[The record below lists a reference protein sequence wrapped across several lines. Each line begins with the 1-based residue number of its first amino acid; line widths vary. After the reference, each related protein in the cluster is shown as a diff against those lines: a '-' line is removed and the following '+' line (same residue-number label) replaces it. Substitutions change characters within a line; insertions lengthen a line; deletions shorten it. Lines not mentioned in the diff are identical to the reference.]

1 MSQNSNSKVHALYII
16 LILFLLGGLVFTNVK
31 LKKSTEIIRV
41 TSSELTNSE
50 NLKAEL
56 EKEYQQA
63 LDDLEL
69 IRSEKLGVDSL
80 LTERERDLEM
90 KKKQIAE
97 LIKSGQTNKADLE
110 KARAMI
116 KQLNEERISFQ
127 AKIDSLTTL
136 SEQLSIENVA
146 LVTERDQLNETVNT
160 VRNEKSK
167 IDEENQKLKSTVD
180 KAKILTTSN
189 IKVTPIKG
197 GKKDKEVEVKKA
209 KDTESLKVCF
219 DLLVNRVAPAGETEM
234 AIRIIGPNGAT
245 VQVDAM
251 GSGNLTDATTGN
263 SIPYT
268 YLIRPDYRNEAK
280 TVCSIWKPS
289 ITFASGNYSVEIYQ
303 SGLLIGQGSFSL
315 K

>member
-1 MSQNSNSKVHALYII
+1 MSQNSNSKVHALYIV
-16 LILFLLGGLVFTNVK
+16 LILLLLGGLVFTNIK
-31 LKKSTEIIRV
+31 LKKSTETIRV

-50 NLKAEL
+50 SLRAEL

-69 IRSEKLGVDSL
+69 IRSEKSGVDSL

-90 KKKQIAE
+90 KKKQISE

-110 KARAMI
+110 KARSMI
-116 KQLNEERISFQ
+116 KQLNEERLSFQ

-136 SEQLSIENVA
+136 NEQLNIENVA
-146 LVTERDQLNETVNT
+146 LITERDQLNETVNT
-160 VRNEKSK
+160 VKNEKAK
-167 IDEENQKLKSTVD
+167 VDDENTKLKSTVD
-180 KAKILTTSN
+180 KAKILTTTN
-189 IKVTPIKG
+189 IKVTPIKS

-209 KDTESLKVCF
+209 KDAQSLKICF
-219 DLLVNRVAPAGETEM
+219 DLLTNRVAPAGETEM
-234 AIRIIGPNGAT
+234 AIRIIGPGGET
-245 VQVDAM
+245 IQIDAL

-280 TVCSIWKPS
+280 TVCSIWNQS
-289 ITFASGNYSVEIYQ
+289 YNFSAGNYSVEIYQ
-303 SGLLIGQGSFSL
+303 KGLLIGQGSFSL
-315 K
+315 R